1 MNPILNCTFSTP
13 GKYNRTQ
20 PDRTLGYAKVRKGRR
35 LYDPRIKMPLPVM
48 QGVQGS
54 MINQQQANALKI
66 QNKNGMME
74 TGLYFLWSPQ
84 NAILKYFPF
93 HGITH

>member
-1 MNPILNCTFSTP
+1 
-13 GKYNRTQ
+13 
-20 PDRTLGYAKVRKGRR
+20 
-35 LYDPRIKMPLPVM
+35 
-48 QGVQGS
+48 
-54 MINQQQANALKI
+54 MINQQQAKTLKI